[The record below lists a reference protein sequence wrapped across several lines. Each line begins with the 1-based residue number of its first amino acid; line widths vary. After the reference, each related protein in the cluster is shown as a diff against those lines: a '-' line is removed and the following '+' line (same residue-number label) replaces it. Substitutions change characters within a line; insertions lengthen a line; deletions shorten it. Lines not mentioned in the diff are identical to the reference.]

1 MNRKNLTAA
10 VLAGLAGAAGL
21 AGTAQAVNLNP
32 DGLGQ
37 VLIYPYYTAND
48 GNQTILSVVNTT
60 DKAKAVKVRF
70 LEGFNSREVLDFNLY
85 LSHHDVWVAAIAN
98 GAPAPDYPG
107 TDYDTDTILIIPD
120 DSCTVPYLYEDY
132 QVDIDGVGT
141 VGIQPFLDYAYTG
154 KLNDGGPDVEQRAA
168 EGHFEIIEMG
178 TITAGSDTEKDITHT
193 WHTPK
198 EGDKYWAPGDCDQ
211 LVENWTDGNGSADNG
226 IWFDEAL
233 ENNDD
238 KSCAT
243 KGFEGADF
251 DGCGQAW
258 TDTERNSGGLFG
270 GAAVIHPANGAMFS
284 YDARALQGFDQTD
297 DGIHYVPGTIHPSL
311 NDGSETDA
319 WVFFGVPQN
328 KAVNLQYPFSVD
340 AVSAVFM
347 HEFTMNEYTTADIP
361 AEAATEWVITF
372 PTKNFYVDDTIVE
385 EQDFAWQPTS
395 KLSDPEENA
404 EYCNSWKPG
413 YTYPTTK
420 ALNTD
425 IPIDG
430 PGPWPGNP
438 GWEECLYEKVYF
450 DVDPTEGRAPFT
462 EIFDGGACEEVVLV
476 TYDRDER
483 SYVSPDNPGRP
494 PVVSPAPPP
503 TPGKDVVFEL
513 CNEVNVLRFGERSV
527 FGTPSFGEGETA
539 QSLLLTVSN
548 EQVDGWGW
556 IDYYADTDHEDY
568 VGLVGL
574 PVTGFAAWQFENGF
588 VEGDDGTVKA
598 FYGGLFQHKG
608 NVRKIAPSSTRP
620 PAFPDRKVTN

>member
-60 DKAKAVKVRF
+60 DNAKAVKVRF

-85 LSHHDVWVAAIAN
+85 LSAHDVWVAAIAN
-98 GAPAPDYPG
+98 GEPAPDYPG

-132 QVDIDGVGT
+132 QVDIDGVGLA
-141 VGIQPFLDYAYTG
+141 GIQPFLDYAYTG
-154 KLNDGGPDVEQRAA
+154 KLNDGGPEEGQRAA
-168 EGHFEIIEMG
+168 EGHFEMIEMG
-178 TITAGSDTEKDITHT
+178 TVTPGSDTEADITHT

-198 EGDKYWAPGDCDQ
+198 DGDKYWAPGDCDQ
-211 LVENWTDGNGSADNG
+211 LVENWTKGATSASNG
-226 IWFDEAL
+226 IWYAESL
-233 ENNDD
+233 EDASGDD
-238 KSCAT
+238 CKVGELN
-243 KGFEGADF
+243 KN
-251 DGCGQAW
+251 GCGQAW
-258 TDTERNSGGLFG
+258 TDTQRNSGGLFG
-270 GAAVIHPANGAMFS
+270 GAAVVHPSNGAMFS
-284 YDARALQGFDQTD
+284 YDAKAVQGFDQTN
-297 DGIHYVPGTIHPSL
+297 DGIHFVPGNSSPSL

-347 HEFTMNEYTTADIP
+347 HEFTMNEYTTADTP
-361 AEAATEWVITF
+361 AEAATEWVLTF
-372 PTKNFYVDDTIVE
+372 PTKNFYVDDLIVE
-385 EQDFAWQPTS
+385 EQDSTWQPTTGVAS
-395 KLSDPEENA
+395 
-404 EYCNSWKPG
+404 CNNWKPG
-413 YTYPTTK
+413 FTYPTTK

-438 GWEECLYEKVYF
+438 GWEECLYVEVFF
-450 DVDPTEGRAPFT
+450 DVDATEARPPFT
-462 EIFDGGACEEVVLV
+462 EIYNGGACEPVGLL

-483 SYVSPDNPGRP
+483 TYFDTPNGRP

-503 TPGKDVVFEL
+503 GVPDDVVFEL
-513 CNEVNVLRFGERSV
+513 CNEVNVLRFGEREI
-527 FGTPSFGEGETA
+527 FGTPSFGEGEDA
-539 QSLLLTVSN
+539 QSLLVTVN
-548 EQVDGWGW
+548 DEFTDGWGW
-556 IDYYADTDHEDY
+556 VDYYADKDHIDS

-588 VEGDDGTVKA
+588 VENDEGDDVKA
-598 FYGGLFQHKG
+598 FYGGLFWHKA
-608 NVRKIAPSSTRP
+608 NVRKVALKRESS
-620 PAFPDRKVTN
+620 VQ

>member
-60 DKAKAVKVRF
+60 NNAKAVKVRF

-132 QVDIDGVGT
+132 QVDIDGVGPS
-141 VGIQPFLDYAYTG
+141 GIQPFLDYAYTG
-154 KLNDGGPDVEQRAA
+154 KLNDGGPEDQQRAA

-178 TITAGSDTEKDITHT
+178 TITPGSDTEKDITHT

-211 LVENWTDGNGSADNG
+211 LVENWTDGNGAADDG
-226 IWFDEAL
+226 IWYEESL
-233 ENNDD
+233 E
-238 KSCAT
+238 
-243 KGFEGADF
+243 
-251 DGCGQAW
+251 DGGQAW
-258 TDTERNSGGLFG
+258 TDTQRNSGGLFG
-270 GAAVIHPANGAMFS
+270 GAAIVHPSNGAMFS
-284 YDARALQGFDQTD
+284 YDARAVQGFDSTD
-297 DGIHYVPGTIHPSL
+297 DGIHWVPGTIHPSL

-328 KAVNLQYPFSVD
+328 KAVNLQYGFSVD

-347 HEFTMNEYTTADIP
+347 HEYTMNEYTTADSP
-361 AEAATEWVITF
+361 AEAATEWVVTF
-372 PTKNFYVDDTIVE
+372 PTKNFYVDSDLVD
-385 EQDFAWQPTS
+385 EQDSTWQPTTGVAS
-395 KLSDPEENA
+395 
-404 EYCNSWKPG
+404 CNFWKPG
-413 YTYPTTK
+413 FTYPTTK

-438 GWEECLYEKVYF
+438 GWENCVYKEIFF
-450 DVDPTEGRAPFT
+450 DVDPTEGRPPFT
-462 EIFDGGACEEVVLV
+462 EIYNGGACEEVTLL

-483 SYVSPDNPGRP
+483 TFKDTTTGRP
-494 PVVSPAPPP
+494 PVVSPSPPP
-503 TPGKDVVFEL
+503 TPGEDIVFEL
-513 CNEVNVLRFGERSV
+513 CSEVNVLRFGEREI
-527 FGTPSFGEGETA
+527 FGTPSFGEGDDA
-539 QSLLLTVSN
+539 QSLLVTVN
-548 EQVDGWGW
+548 DEFTDGWGW
-556 IDYYADTDHEDY
+556 INFYADKDHIDS

-574 PVTGFAAWQFENGF
+574 PVTGFSAWQFENEY
-588 VEGDDGTVKA
+588 VENDEGDQVKA
-598 FYGGLFQHKG
+598 FYGGLFQQKA
-608 NVRKIAPSSTRP
+608 NVRKVALKRESSV
-620 PAFPDRKVTN
+620 K